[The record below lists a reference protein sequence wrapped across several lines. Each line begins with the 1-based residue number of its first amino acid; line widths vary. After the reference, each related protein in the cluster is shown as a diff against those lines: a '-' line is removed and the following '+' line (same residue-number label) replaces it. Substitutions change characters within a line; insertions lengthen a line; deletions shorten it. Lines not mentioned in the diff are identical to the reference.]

1 MSQQPDSVAVQLQS
15 LPRHVPTVDPSP
27 AIAHRSEGNEHVKI
41 SGNGNCFQ
49 QTFSPLPHRKAVD
62 MQFEKIGF
70 TLKKGM
76 AF

>member
-1 MSQQPDSVAVQLQS
+1 
-15 LPRHVPTVDPSP
+15 VDPSP